1 MEEDFNIMATDSP
14 WEIITALNLD
24 EDMTREQIY
33 DAVFD
38 EYRECYDGQ
47 VGDVVIADM
56 CEDMVND
63 ICEELEIS

>member
-1 MEEDFNIMATDSP
+1 MKEDFNIMQTDSA
-14 WEIITALNLD
+14 WEIIMALDLD
-24 EDMTREQIY
+24 EDMTREEIY
-33 DAVFD
+33 DKVFD

-47 VGDVVIADM
+47 VCDVVIMDM